1 MSDDNKQLKAQEPWI
16 GARGRIAVII
26 PSTNIGVEYDCQHLI
41 PPGVSWHFCRFYI
54 EQPDLSSDDM
64 FMSFIEAIR
73 HTIPDALRDAMTCEP
88 SQIMMGMSAETFW
101 GGLEGNTEFT
111 ERLRDVVGPEI
122 GITTGA

>member
-111 ERLRDVVGPEI
+111 ERL
-122 GITTGA
+122 